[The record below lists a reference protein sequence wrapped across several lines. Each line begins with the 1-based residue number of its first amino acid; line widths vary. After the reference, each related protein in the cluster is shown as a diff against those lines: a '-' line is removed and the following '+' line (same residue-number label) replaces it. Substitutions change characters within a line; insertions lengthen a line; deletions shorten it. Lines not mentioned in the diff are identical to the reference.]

1 MEGMQIDIRLVI
13 TVAGIIFS
21 VAGAAAVARSQIA
34 RLTEQLKVVED
45 QLRQADSRSD
55 VLDNTIGKTE
65 QRLDVI
71 AKMLSPSE
79 REKES
84 RMSERHEVT
93 IKALEKDFTRR
104 IEHLEKIHNSRHPPV
119 KE

>member
-21 VAGAAAVARSQIA
+21 VAGAAAVARSQIT
-34 RLTEQLKVVED
+34 RLTEQIKMIEA

-55 VLDNTIGKTE
+55 ALENTMGTNG

-79 REKES
+79 RDKES

-93 IKALEKDFTRR
+93 LKFFEKDFTRR
-104 IEHLEKIHNSRHPPV
+104 IEHLEKIHNSAHPRT
-119 KE
+119 E